1 MCDKIIGTTSSS
13 KYQSNLDERLRNFPG
28 RASLQTWTPMR
39 WVIFRNGISD
49 FINTKANFSSASG
62 FLTGSLH
69 GWQFPS
75 LLMQVMF
82 VLATDSNNEILPID
96 CEINGFENKFPNT
109 SVKEICIRALASVLE
124 LQQMCVREKIFKEDL
139 QCMDLLIRNYR
150 LNQLKLHVIKKDLSM
165 NVKIK
170 KNNKKAGRVSYE
182 EIDDADKLSA
192 DNDSDELSADNDSDE
207 PLVNGDEP
215 LVNGDEP
222 LVNGDEPLV
231 NGDEPLDEKLK
242 YYFTNEIKGHYIGHR
257 PFGITEF
264 GSESIAF
271 DTQALER
278 YMGPSLK
285 SLWVR

>member
-82 VLATDSNNEILPID
+82 VLATDSNNEVLPMD
-96 CEINGFENKFPNT
+96 CQIKDFVNKFNNT

-124 LQQMCVREKIFKEDL
+124 LQQMCVREKNFKEDL

-165 NVKIK
+165 NAKVK
-170 KNNKKAGRVSYE
+170 KNNKKAGRVSNE
-182 EIDDADKLSA
+182 EIDDADELPA
-192 DNDSDELSADNDSDE
+192 DNDDADELSADNDDSDE
-207 PLVNGDEP
+207 PLVN
-215 LVNGDEP
+215 
-222 LVNGDEPLV
+222 
-231 NGDEPLDEKLK
+231 PLDEKLK

-271 DTQALER
+271 DTEALER

>member
-1 MCDKIIGTTSSS
+1 LVISVIVMCDKIIGTTSSS
-13 KYQSNLDERLRNFPG
+13 KYQSNLDVRLRNFPG
-28 RASLQTWTPMR
+28 LASLQTWTPMR
-39 WVIFRNGISD
+39 WVIFRNGITD

-82 VLATDSNNEILPID
+82 VLATDSNNEILPMD
-96 CEINGFENKFPNT
+96 CEINGFVNKFPNT

-170 KNNKKAGRVSYE
+170 KNNKKAGERVSYE
-182 EIDDADKLSA
+182 EIDDADELPA
-192 DNDSDELSADNDSDE
+192 DNDDADELSADNDYADKLSADNNSDE
-207 PLVNGDEP
+207 PLVNG
-215 LVNGDEP
+215 N
-222 LVNGDEPLV
+222 
-231 NGDEPLDEKLK
+231 EPLDKKLK

>member
-82 VLATDSNNEILPID
+82 VLATDSNNEVLPID

-124 LQQMCVREKIFKEDL
+124 LQQMCVREKIFKDDL

-182 EIDDADKLSA
+182 EIDDADELSA

-207 PLVNGDEP
+207 LLSADNDS
-215 LVNGDEP
+215 
-222 LVNGDEPLV
+222 DEPLV

>member
-1 MCDKIIGTTSSS
+1 
-13 KYQSNLDERLRNFPG
+13 
-28 RASLQTWTPMR
+28 
-39 WVIFRNGISD
+39 
-49 FINTKANFSSASG
+49 
-62 FLTGSLH
+62 
-69 GWQFPS
+69 
-75 LLMQVMF
+75 
-82 VLATDSNNEILPID
+82 
-96 CEINGFENKFPNT
+96 
-109 SVKEICIRALASVLE
+109 
-124 LQQMCVREKIFKEDL
+124 
-139 QCMDLLIRNYR
+139 MDLLIRNYR

-165 NVKIK
+165 NAKFK

-192 DNDSDELSADNDSDE
+192 DNDSDELSADNDS
-207 PLVNGDEP
+207 
-215 LVNGDEP
+215 DEP

>member
-28 RASLQTWTPMR
+28 LASMQTWTPMR

-82 VLATDSNNEILPID
+82 VLATDSKNEVLPMD
-96 CEINGFENKFPNT
+96 CQINDFVNKFNNT
-109 SVKEICIRALASVLE
+109 SVKEICIRALASILE

-165 NVKIK
+165 NTKVK

-182 EIDDADKLSA
+182 EEIDDADELPA
-192 DNDSDELSADNDSDE
+192 NNDAEDELSADNDHADE
-207 PLVNGDEP
+207 LLSADNDY
-215 LVNGDEP
+215 
-222 LVNGDEPLV
+222 DEPLV

-242 YYFTNEIKGHYIGHR
+242 SYFTNEIKGHYIGHR

-264 GSESIAF
+264 GCESIAF
-271 DTQALER
+271 DTEALER